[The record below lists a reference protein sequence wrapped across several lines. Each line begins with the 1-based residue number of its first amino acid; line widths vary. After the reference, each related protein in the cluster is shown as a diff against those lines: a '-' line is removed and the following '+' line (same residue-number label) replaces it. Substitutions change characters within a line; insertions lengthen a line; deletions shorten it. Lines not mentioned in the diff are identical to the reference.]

1 MSFAQLDEYLNQE
14 FSPDNWSDHAV
25 IYAFE
30 LVQKLTPADWEELKS
45 GWCDRPQEWQL
56 RCAEIISDADS
67 QQAIPL
73 LLEMLETPDDE
84 LTLTAADSLRSI
96 DAAKENLDLSLDV
109 LKRLQ
114 TLSQNSPIAQIIVNE
129 LLKKLPVRL

>member
-1 MSFAQLDEYLNQE
+1 MSFLQLDEYLNKE
-14 FSPDNWSDHAV
+14 FSPDNWSDSAV
-25 IYAFE
+25 IYALE
-30 LVQKLTPADWEELKS
+30 MVQQLTPADWDELKS
-45 GWCDRPQEWQL
+45 CWRERPQEWQY
-56 RCAEIISDADS
+56 RCAEIISDGDS

-96 DAAKENLDLSLDV
+96 DAAKQNLYLNPDV

-114 TLSQNSPIAQIIVNE
+114 ALSQNSPIAQIIVNE

>member
-1 MSFAQLDEYLNQE
+1 MTFAQLDEYLNQE

-25 IYAFE
+25 IYACE

-45 GWCDRPQEWQL
+45 CWRDRPQEWQL

-114 TLSQNSPIAQIIVNE
+114 ILSQNSPIAQIIVNE

>member
-25 IYAFE
+25 IYALE
-30 LVQKLTPADWEELKS
+30 LLQKLTLADWEELKS
-45 GWCDRPQEWQL
+45 CWCNRPQEWQL

-114 TLSQNSPIAQIIVNE
+114 ILSQNSPIAQIIVNE

>member
-1 MSFAQLDEYLNQE
+1 MSFLQLDEYLNKE
-14 FSPDNWSDHAV
+14 FSPDNWSDSAV
-25 IYAFE
+25 IYALE
-30 LVQKLTPADWEELKS
+30 LVQQLTPADWDELKS
-45 GWCDRPQEWQL
+45 CWRYRTQEWQY
-56 RCAEIISDADS
+56 RCAEIISDGDS

-96 DAAKENLDLSLDV
+96 DTTKQNLYLSPDV

-114 TLSQNSPIAQIIVNE
+114 ALFQNSPIAQIIVNE

>member
-14 FSPDNWSDHAV
+14 FSPDNWSDYAV
-25 IYAFE
+25 IYAIE
-30 LVQKLTPADWEELKS
+30 LLQKLTLADWEELKS
-45 GWCDRPQEWQL
+45 CWYNRPQEWQL
-56 RCAEIISDADS
+56 RCAEILSDADS

-114 TLSQNSPIAQIIVNE
+114 ILSQNSPIAQIIVNE